1 MACNRGVNLRMIVYI
16 LLLLVL
22 AVVFFGPQLW
32 VKRVLKQYQSSRPD
46 LPGTGGE
53 LAEHLLKRYELHD
66 VTVESTEAG
75 RDHYDIQAKAVRL
88 SPYVLNERSLT
99 AVAVA
104 AHEVGHA
111 IAHHRQETV
120 ARLRTRYLP
129 YAMMVQRLAVIMLFA
144 WPLLSAALRLPYT
157 PVLHGLVIVTLG
169 LVTVFVQLAMLPE
182 EWDASFNK
190 ALPILKKGRYLPS
203 QDLPKVR
210 RILTACAMTYVASAL
225 MNILLFW
232 RMPRR

>member
-1 MACNRGVNLRMIVYI
+1 MIAYI
-16 LLLLVL
+16 LLLLVMI
-22 AVVFFGPQLW
+22 AIFFGPQIW
-32 VKRVLKQYQSSRPD
+32 VKKVLKQYQTPRPD

-53 LAEHLLKRYELHD
+53 LAHHLLKRYELQD
-66 VTVESTEAG
+66 VKVEVAEEG
-75 RDHYDIQAKAVRL
+75 KDHYDIQAKIVRL

-129 YAMMVQRLAVIMLFA
+129 YAMIVQRLAVIMLFA
-144 WPLLSAALRLPYT
+144 WPIVSAALRLPYT
-157 PVLHGLVIVTLG
+157 PVLHAIVIATLG
-169 LVTVFVQLAMLPE
+169 VVTVFVQLAILPE

-203 QDLPKVR
+203 QDIPKVR
-210 RILTACAMTYVASAL
+210 RILLACAMTYVAQAL

>member
-1 MACNRGVNLRMIVYI
+1 MIIYI
-16 LLLLVL
+16 ALLISLLAL
-22 AVVFFGPQLW
+22 FFGPQIW
-32 VKRVLKQYQSSRPD
+32 VKRMLNQYRSPRGD

-53 LAEHLLKRYELHD
+53 LARHLLQRYDIQD
-66 VTVESTEAG
+66 VNVDVAEEG
-75 RDHYDIQAKAVRL
+75 KDHYDIQAKTVRL

-129 YAMMVQRLAVIMLFA
+129 VAMIIQRFAVLMLFA
-144 WPLLSAALRLPYT
+144 WPILSAVLRLPYT
-157 PVLHGLVIVTLG
+157 PLLHGLVIVTLG
-169 LVTVFVQLAMLPE
+169 LMTVFIQLAILPE

-190 ALPILKKGRYLPS
+190 ALPMLKKGRYLPS
-203 QDLPKVR
+203 QDLPKVK
-210 RILTACAMTYVASAL
+210 RILTACALTYVASAL

-232 RMPRR
+232 RFPRR

>member
-1 MACNRGVNLRMIVYI
+1 MIVYI
-16 LLLLVL
+16 LLLLAL
-22 AVVFFGPQLW
+22 MAIFFGPKLW
-32 VKRVLKQYQSSRPD
+32 VKKILRQHQAPRPD
-46 LPGTGGE
+46 LPGTGGD
-53 LAEHLLKRYELHD
+53 LARHLLLRYDLSD
-66 VTVESTEAG
+66 VKVEAAEEG
-75 RDHYDIQAKAVRL
+75 KDHYDIQAKIVRL

-129 YAMMVQRLAVIMLFA
+129 FAMMVQRLAVIMLFA
-144 WPLLSAALRLPYT
+144 WPILSAALRLPYT
-157 PVLHGLVIVTLG
+157 PILHGAVMVTLG
-169 LVTVFVQLAMLPE
+169 LVTVFIQLAILPE

-190 ALPILKKGRYLPS
+190 ALPILKKGRYLAS
-203 QDLPKVR
+203 QDIPKVR

-232 RMPRR
+232 RLPRR

>member
-1 MACNRGVNLRMIVYI
+1 MIIYI
-16 LLLLVL
+16 ALLISLLAL
-22 AVVFFGPQLW
+22 FFGPQIS
-32 VKRVLKQYQSSRPD
+32 VKRVLNQYRSPRGD

-53 LAEHLLKRYELHD
+53 LARHLLQRYDIQD
-66 VTVESTEAG
+66 VNVDVAEEG
-75 RDHYDIQAKAVRL
+75 KDHYDIQAKTVRL

-129 YAMMVQRLAVIMLFA
+129 VAMIIQRFAVLMLFA
-144 WPLLSAALRLPYT
+144 WPILSAVLRLPYT
-157 PVLHGLVIVTLG
+157 PLIHGLVIVTLG
-169 LVTVFVQLAMLPE
+169 LMTVFIQLAILPE

-190 ALPILKKGRYLPS
+190 ALPMLKKGRYLPS
-203 QDLPKVR
+203 QDLPKVK
-210 RILTACAMTYVASAL
+210 RILTACALTYVASAL

-232 RMPRR
+232 RFPRR

>member
-1 MACNRGVNLRMIVYI
+1 MIIYI
-16 LLLLVL
+16 VLLIVLLVL
-22 AVVFFGPQLW
+22 FFGPQIW
-32 VKRVLKQYQSSRPD
+32 VKRVLNQYRTHRGD

-53 LAEHLLKRYELHD
+53 LARHLLQRYDIQD
-66 VTVESTEAG
+66 VTVDVSEEG
-75 RDHYDIQAKAVRL
+75 KDHYDIQAKTVRL

-129 YAMMVQRLAVIMLFA
+129 VAMIIQRFAVLMLFA
-144 WPLLSAALRLPYT
+144 WPILSAVLRLPYT
-157 PVLHGLVIVTLG
+157 PLLHGLMIVTLG
-169 LVTVFVQLAMLPE
+169 LMTVFIQLAILPE

-190 ALPILKKGRYLPS
+190 ALPMLKKGRYLPS
-203 QDLPKVR
+203 QDLPKIK
-210 RILTACAMTYVASAL
+210 RILTACALTYVASAL

-232 RMPRR
+232 RFPRR

>member
-1 MACNRGVNLRMIVYI
+1 MIYV
-16 LLLLVL
+16 LLIVIVAAL
-22 AVVFFGPQLW
+22 FFGPQIW
-32 VKRVLKQYQSSRPD
+32 VKRILKRYQAPRPD

-53 LAEHLLKRYELHD
+53 FARHLIKRYELDD
-66 VTVESTEAG
+66 VTVEEAPEG
-75 RDHYDIQAKAVRL
+75 KDHYDILAKKVRL
-88 SPYVLNERSLT
+88 SPYVLNEQSLT

-129 YAMMVQRLAVIMLFA
+129 LAMMMQRLAVIMLFA
-144 WPLLSAALRLPYT
+144 WPILIGVLRLPYT
-157 PVLHGLVIVTLG
+157 PILHAVVIGTLG
-169 LVTVFVQLAMLPE
+169 ILTVFIQLAILPE

-190 ALPILKKGRYLPS
+190 ALPILKKGRYLAK

-210 RILTACAMTYVASAL
+210 KILIACAMTYVASAL

-232 RMPRR
+232 RVPRR

>member
-1 MACNRGVNLRMIVYI
+1 MIIYI
-16 LLLLVL
+16 ALLISLLAL
-22 AVVFFGPQLW
+22 FFGPQIW
-32 VKRVLKQYQSSRPD
+32 VKRVLNQYRSPRGD

-53 LAEHLLKRYELHD
+53 LARHLLQRYDIQD
-66 VTVESTEAG
+66 VNVDVAEEG
-75 RDHYDIQAKAVRL
+75 KDHYDIQAKTVRL

-129 YAMMVQRLAVIMLFA
+129 VAMIIQRFAVLMLFA
-144 WPLLSAALRLPYT
+144 WPILSAVLRLPYT
-157 PVLHGLVIVTLG
+157 PLIHGLVIVTLG
-169 LVTVFVQLAMLPE
+169 LMTVFIQLAILPE

-190 ALPILKKGRYLPS
+190 ALPMLKKGRYLPS
-203 QDLPKVR
+203 QDLPKVK
-210 RILTACAMTYVASAL
+210 RILTACALTYVASAL

-232 RMPRR
+232 RFPRR

>member
-1 MACNRGVNLRMIVYI
+1 MIYVV
-16 LLLLVL
+16 LLIVVL
-22 AVVFFGPQLW
+22 GVFFGPQLW
-32 VKRVLKQYQSSRPD
+32 VKHILKRYRAPRPD

-53 LAEHLLKRYELHD
+53 LARHLINQYELKG
-66 VTVESTEAG
+66 VEIEAADEG
-75 RDHYDIQAKAVRL
+75 KDHYDILAQKVRL

-111 IAHHRQETV
+111 IAHQRQETV

-129 YAMMVQRLAVIMLFA
+129 AAMMMQRLAVIMLFA
-144 WPLLSAALRLPYT
+144 WPILSAVLRLPYT
-157 PVLHGLVIVTLG
+157 PVLHVLVVGVLG
-169 LVTVFVQLAMLPE
+169 LLTVFIQLAILPE

-190 ALPILKKGRYLPS
+190 ALPILQKGRYLPS
-203 QDLPKVR
+203 QDIPKVR
-210 RILTACAMTYVASAL
+210 KILIACAMTYVASAL

-232 RMPRR
+232 RIPRR

>member
-1 MACNRGVNLRMIVYI
+1 MIYV
-16 LLLLVL
+16 LLIVIVAAL
-22 AVVFFGPQLW
+22 FFGPQIW
-32 VKRVLKQYQSSRPD
+32 VKRILKRYQAPRPD

-53 LAEHLLKRYELHD
+53 FARHLIKRYELDD
-66 VTVESTEAG
+66 VTVEEAPEG
-75 RDHYDIQAKAVRL
+75 KDHYDILAKKVRL
-88 SPYVLNERSLT
+88 SPYVLNEQSLT

-129 YAMMVQRLAVIMLFA
+129 LAMMMQRLAVIMLFA
-144 WPLLSAALRLPYT
+144 WPILSAILRLPYT
-157 PVLHGLVIVTLG
+157 PILHAVVIGTLG
-169 LVTVFVQLAMLPE
+169 ILTVFIQLAILPE

-190 ALPILKKGRYLPS
+190 ALPILKKGRYLAK

-210 RILTACAMTYVASAL
+210 KILIACAMTYVASAL

-232 RMPRR
+232 RVPRR

>member
-1 MACNRGVNLRMIVYI
+1 MIIYIALLII
-16 LLLLVL
+16 LLAL
-22 AVVFFGPQLW
+22 FFGPQIW
-32 VKRVLKQYQSSRPD
+32 VKRVLNQYRSPRGD

-53 LAEHLLKRYELHD
+53 LARHLLQRYDIQD
-66 VTVESTEAG
+66 VNVDVAEEG
-75 RDHYDIQAKAVRL
+75 KDHYDIQAKTVRL
-88 SPYVLNERSLT
+88 SPYVLNGRSLT

-129 YAMMVQRLAVIMLFA
+129 VAMIIQRFAVLMLFA
-144 WPLLSAALRLPYT
+144 WPILSAVLRLPYT
-157 PVLHGLVIVTLG
+157 PLLHGLVIVTLG
-169 LVTVFVQLAMLPE
+169 LMTVFIQLAILPE

-190 ALPILKKGRYLPS
+190 ALPMLKKGRYLPS
-203 QDLPKVR
+203 QDLPKVK
-210 RILTACAMTYVASAL
+210 RILTACALTYVASAL

-232 RMPRR
+232 RFPRR

>member
-1 MACNRGVNLRMIVYI
+1 MLLIIV
-16 LLLLVL
+16 VL
-22 AVVFFGPQLW
+22 IVAVLFFGPQWW
-32 VKRVLKQYQSSRPD
+32 VKRILKRYQSPRSD

-53 LAEHLLKRYELHD
+53 LARHLIQRYELEG
-66 VTVESTEAG
+66 VKVEEAPAG
-75 RDHYDIQAKAVRL
+75 KDHYDILAKTVRL

-129 YAMMVQRLAVIMLFA
+129 VAMVLQRLAVIMLFA
-144 WPLLSAALRLPYT
+144 WPILSAALRLPYT
-157 PVLHGLVIVTLG
+157 PVLHVLVIGSLG
-169 LVTVFVQLAMLPE
+169 LLTVFIQLAILPE

-190 ALPILKKGRYLPS
+190 ALPILKQGRYLPS

-210 RILTACAMTYVASAL
+210 KILTACAMTYVAQAL

-232 RMPRR
+232 RLPRR

>member
-1 MACNRGVNLRMIVYI
+1 MIVYI

-22 AVVFFGPQLW
+22 IAIFFGPQLW
-32 VKRVLKQYQSSRPD
+32 VKKVLKQHQAPRPD

-53 LAEHLLKRYELHD
+53 LARHLLKRYELQS
-66 VTVESTEAG
+66 VKVEAAEEG
-75 RDHYDIQAKAVRL
+75 KDHYDIQAKVVRL

-129 YAMMVQRLAVIMLFA
+129 YAMMIQRLAVIMLFA
-144 WPLLSAALRLPYT
+144 WPIVSAALRLPYT
-157 PVLHGLVIVTLG
+157 PMLHGVVIVTLG
-169 LVTVFVQLAMLPE
+169 LVTVFVQLAILPE

-190 ALPILKKGRYLPS
+190 ALPMLTKGRYLPS
-203 QDLPKVR
+203 QDIPKVR

-232 RMPRR
+232 RLPRR

>member
-1 MACNRGVNLRMIVYI
+1 MIIYIALLII
-16 LLLLVL
+16 LLALFL
-22 AVVFFGPQLW
+22 GPQIW
-32 VKRVLKQYQSSRPD
+32 VKRVLNQYRSPRGD

-53 LAEHLLKRYELHD
+53 LARHLLQRYDIQD
-66 VTVESTEAG
+66 VNVDVAEEG
-75 RDHYDIQAKAVRL
+75 KDHYDIQAKAVRL

-129 YAMMVQRLAVIMLFA
+129 VAMIIQRFAVLMLFA
-144 WPLLSAALRLPYT
+144 WPILSAVLRLPYT
-157 PVLHGLVIVTLG
+157 PLLHGLVIVTLG
-169 LVTVFVQLAMLPE
+169 LMTVFIQLAILPE

-190 ALPILKKGRYLPS
+190 ALPMLKKGRYLPS
-203 QDLPKVR
+203 QDLPKIK
-210 RILTACAMTYVASAL
+210 RILTACALTYVASAL

-232 RMPRR
+232 RFPRR

>member
-1 MACNRGVNLRMIVYI
+1 MIYV
-16 LLLLVL
+16 LLIVIVAAL
-22 AVVFFGPQLW
+22 FFGPQIW
-32 VKRVLKQYQSSRPD
+32 VKRILKRYQAPRPD

-53 LAEHLLKRYELHD
+53 FARHLIKRYELDD
-66 VTVESTEAG
+66 VTVEEAPEG
-75 RDHYDIQAKAVRL
+75 KDHYDILAKKVRL
-88 SPYVLNERSLT
+88 SPYVLNEQSLT

-129 YAMMVQRLAVIMLFA
+129 LAIMMQRLAVIMLFA
-144 WPLLSAALRLPYT
+144 WPILSAVLRLPYT
-157 PVLHGLVIVTLG
+157 PILHAVVIGTLG
-169 LVTVFVQLAMLPE
+169 ILTVFIQLAILPE

-190 ALPILKKGRYLPS
+190 ALPILKKGRYLAK

-210 RILTACAMTYVASAL
+210 KILIACAMTYVASAL

-232 RMPRR
+232 RVPRR

>member
-1 MACNRGVNLRMIVYI
+1 MIIYI
-16 LLLLVL
+16 ALLISLLAL
-22 AVVFFGPQLW
+22 FFGPQIW
-32 VKRVLKQYQSSRPD
+32 VKRVLNQYRSPRGD

-53 LAEHLLKRYELHD
+53 LARHLLQRYDIQD
-66 VTVESTEAG
+66 VNVDVAEEG
-75 RDHYDIQAKAVRL
+75 KDHYDIQAKTVRL

-129 YAMMVQRLAVIMLFA
+129 VAMIIQRFAVLMLFV
-144 WPLLSAALRLPYT
+144 WPILSAVLRLPYT
-157 PVLHGLVIVTLG
+157 PLLHGLVIVTLG
-169 LVTVFVQLAMLPE
+169 LMTVFIQLAILPE

-190 ALPILKKGRYLPS
+190 ALPMLKKGRYLPS
-203 QDLPKVR
+203 QDLPKVK
-210 RILTACAMTYVASAL
+210 RILTACALTYVASAL

-232 RMPRR
+232 RFPRR